1 MLEVIISQLW
11 PYMLA
16 LFTLVAGWLTAKQS
30 GKSEA
35 RKEAE
40 LKQAKADMAAMEVA
54 RDAIEKIDRLDDDV
68 VRERARKRMRD
79 AVRR

>member
-1 MLEVIISQLW
+1 MMELLIAKIW
-11 PYMLA
+11 PYAVGLLA
-16 LFTLVAGWLTAKQS
+16 LIVGWLTAKQS

-54 RDAIEKIDRLDDDV
+54 RDAIEKIDRLDDDA